1 MKRQCL
7 ALVALAGLLVASVAL
22 AQERSITVASTTST
36 EQSGLFG
43 YLLPQFTAKSGI
55 RVNVVAVGTG
65 QALDIGRRG
74 DADVVFVHDKA
85 AEEKFLAEGFGVKR
99 FDVMYNDFVVI
110 GPGSDPARIAGGED
124 VLEALRKIAAIKAPF
139 ISRGDRSGTHAA
151 ELRYWHDAGIDIG
164 PVKGAW
170 YREIGQGMG
179 AALNMA
185 AAANAYLLC
194 DRGTW
199 LSFQNRGE
207 LSILVAGDRPPAVQ
221 SIRRD
226 AGQSGK
232 ASQREGEGRA
242 GLRGLARLPGGPA
255 DDRRLQGRGRAAVL
269 SRCPRSEGIVIVI
282 GRIGAKALR
291 QVAP

>member
-124 VLEALRKIAAIKAPF
+124 VLEALRKIAAIKAQF

-151 ELRYWHDAGIDIG
+151 ELRYWHDAGIDIDS
-164 PVKGAW
+164 VKGAW

-207 LSILVAGDRPPAVQ
+207 LSILVAGDRRLFNQYGVMLVNPAKHPNV
-221 SIRRD
+221 R
-226 AGQSGK
+226 A
-232 ASQREGEGRA
+232 REGQAFVDWLVSPEGQRTIA
-242 GLRGLARLPGGPA
+242 AYKVGGEQLFFPDARDLKG
-255 DDRRLQGRGRAAVL
+255 
-269 SRCPRSEGIVIVI
+269 S
-282 GRIGAKALR
+282 
-291 QVAP
+291 

>member
-7 ALVALAGLLVASVAL
+7 ALVALASLLVASVAL

-164 PVKGAW
+164 AVKGAW
-170 YREIGQGMG
+170 Y
-179 AALNMA
+179 
-185 AAANAYLLC
+185 
-194 DRGTW
+194 RGTW

-207 LSILVAGDRPPAVQ
+207 LSILVAGDRRLFNQYGVMLVNPAKHPNVRTREGQ
-221 SIRRD
+221 AFVDWLVSPEGQRTIAAYKVGGEQLFFPD
-226 AGQSGK
+226 AGDLKGS
-232 ASQREGEGRA
+232 
-242 GLRGLARLPGGPA
+242 
-255 DDRRLQGRGRAAVL
+255 
-269 SRCPRSEGIVIVI
+269 
-282 GRIGAKALR
+282 
-291 QVAP
+291 